1 MADSRYIDT
10 YLDLFITSELSF
22 NAQQYII
29 NNNIINIY
37 NI

>member
-22 NAQQYII
+22 NSQKYII